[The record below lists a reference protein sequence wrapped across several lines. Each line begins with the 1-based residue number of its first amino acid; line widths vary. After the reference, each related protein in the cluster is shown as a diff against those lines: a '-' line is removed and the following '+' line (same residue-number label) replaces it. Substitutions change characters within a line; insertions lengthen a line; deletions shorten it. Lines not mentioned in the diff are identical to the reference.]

1 MLINKSVRIKM
12 KDRLE
17 LITAFFV
24 KSYRG
29 EVLLLDER
37 QLLFKAQEG
46 DIESFENVIVSYQ
59 NYIYNVIY
67 RIVGSKE
74 DALDLTQETFIKAFV
89 NIKKFKGKS
98 EFKTWL
104 YRIAVNTSLDFIR
117 KRKSVEEQLGDIGD
131 FKTPED
137 IFDDKMTREII
148 MNELNK
154 LKNDH
159 KIAIILRD
167 IEGLTYSEIAK
178 ITNSNIGTVKSRI
191 SRARS
196 ALKENLKKIPGF
208 INVFEERRQV

>member
-1 MLINKSVRIKM
+1 M
-12 KDRLE
+12 
-17 LITAFFV
+17 
-24 KSYRG
+24 
-29 EVLLLDER
+29 DER

-46 DIESFENVIVSYQ
+46 DIESFENVIASYQ

-89 NIKKFKGKS
+89 NIKKFRGKS

-104 YRIAVNTSLDFIR
+104 YRIAVNTSLDFMR
-117 KRKSVEEQLGDIGD
+117 KRKGVEEQLDDISD

-148 MNELNK
+148 MSELNK
-154 LKNDH
+154 LKDDY

-167 IEGLTYSEIAK
+167 IEGLTYSEIAE

-191 SRARS
+191 SRARY
-196 ALKENLKKIPGF
+196 ALKEK
-208 INVFEERRQV
+208 

>member
-1 MLINKSVRIKM
+1 M
-12 KDRLE
+12 
-17 LITAFFV
+17 
-24 KSYRG
+24 
-29 EVLLLDER
+29 LDER

-46 DIESFENVIVSYQ
+46 DIESFENVIASYQ

-67 RIVGSKE
+67 RIVGNKE
-74 DALDLTQETFIKAFV
+74 DALDLTQETFLKAFV

-104 YRIAVNTSLDFIR
+104 YRIAVNTSLDFMR
-117 KRKSVEEQLGDIGD
+117 KRKGVEEQLHDISD

-137 IFDDKMTREII
+137 IFDDKMTRDII
-148 MNELNK
+148 MSELNK
-154 LKNDH
+154 LKNDY

-167 IEGLTYSEIAK
+167 IEGLTYSEIAE

-208 INVFEERRQV
+208 INIFDERRQL